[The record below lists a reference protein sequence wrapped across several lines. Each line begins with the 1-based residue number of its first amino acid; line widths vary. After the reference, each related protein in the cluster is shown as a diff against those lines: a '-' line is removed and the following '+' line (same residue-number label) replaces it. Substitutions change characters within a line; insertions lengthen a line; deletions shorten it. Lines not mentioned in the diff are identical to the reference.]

1 MQNELLEKLKRK
13 MASAYQKGDIKSLA
27 KYFNVQIDENR
38 IEDYALINANFDI
51 PAAQFW
57 DKKNDVIY
65 VATFNSYVRWYNGN
79 NNGIPYNYV
88 VTINKTHRQE
98 SIYSI
103 GADKP
108 FIDRII
114 FSKDD
119 YDLVVQRK
127 LYGDKDQELME
138 QYLKNVIYD
147 GKRVQQELLTKIY
160 GKYFDSEGKFAYDFE
175 QLLTY
180 MSGAHR
186 YIDYKDT
193 EDKYFYN
200 IEGNNMIYGINEYE
214 RDNCAYLY
222 GLCLEH
228 GNVDINRFLPLN
240 IRYDEFKGLSLNP
253 KSACVFKCG
262 IDGVHHKLGMYVID
276 GKLRI
281 VHTANRFNEACEGN
295 YEVLDDSEVEIE
307 WPLSEWSTI
316 GAKLAGIFGYDE
328 FTKLIS
334 KELGTFC
341 GKIQKRNNNTLSG
354 ECYYDYKTKC
364 ISYGW
369 LSLNPRALFDKDLE
383 DIAQRIE
390 AKSDE
395 YFSLVDREFCEH
407 ANISPEEPVTKQLTP
422 KK

>member
-1 MQNELLEKLKRK
+1 MPNEKLEELKERIRRF
-13 MASAYQKGDIKSLA
+13 YQKGDLKSLA
-27 KYFNVQIDENR
+27 ECFNIQIDESR
-38 IEDYALINANFDI
+38 LEDYALVNVNFDL

-57 DKKNDVIY
+57 DKKNDIIY

-119 YDLVVQRK
+119 YDLVIQRK
-127 LYGDKDQELME
+127 LSGDNDQELMV

-160 GKYFDSEGKFAYDFE
+160 VKRFDSEGKLDYDFE
-175 QLLTY
+175 QLRTY
-180 MSGAHR
+180 MTGTHR

-200 IEGNNMIYGINEYE
+200 IEDKNIIYGINEYK

-222 GLCLEH
+222 GLCLED
-228 GNVDINRFLPLN
+228 GNVYADRYFPFS
-240 IRYDEFKGLSLNP
+240 IRREDFPELASHFKSG
-253 KSACVFKCG
+253 CIFECG
-262 IDGVHHKLGMYVID
+262 IDGVHHKLGMYVIGD
-276 GKLRI
+276 KLRI
-281 VHTANRFNEACEGN
+281 VHTANRFNEACEEN
-295 YEVLDDSEVEIE
+295 YEVLDDSEVEIT
-307 WPLSEWSTI
+307 WPLNGWSTI
-316 GAKLAGIFGYDE
+316 GTKLAGIFGYNE

-334 KELGTFC
+334 KELEAFC
-341 GKIQKRNNNTLSG
+341 DKIYKRDKNELK
-354 ECYYDYKTKC
+354 EEYYYDPSKDCY
-364 ISYGW
+364 SYNH
-369 LSLNPRALFDKDLE
+369 LSLNPRALFDKNLE
-383 DIAQRIE
+383 DIAQRIV

-395 YFSLVDREFCEH
+395 YFSLIDREFCEY
-407 ANISPEEPVTKQLTP
+407 ANIPPEEPVTKQLTP